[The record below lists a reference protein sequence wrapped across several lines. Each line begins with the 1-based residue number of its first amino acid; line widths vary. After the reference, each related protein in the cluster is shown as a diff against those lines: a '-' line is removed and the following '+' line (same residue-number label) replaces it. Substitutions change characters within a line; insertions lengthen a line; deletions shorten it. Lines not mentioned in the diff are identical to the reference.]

1 MGNLADLILVVHLS
15 PLCAVFLFCFLCE
28 SCDIPFRWFTPD
40 VGISPSKKTRNAEFL
55 PPSIFSPFPTTLAPD
70 TDTLPTTVP
79 YISALPEIRG
89 DLWKQFHVC
98 DCHLIRHIF
107 IPILHRLGRTPQIF
121 FKAFLLTAKACQGQP
136 RRQYYRTA
144 ALYPPLPQFF
154 CDGCKCQQV
163 VTATRRFIPL
173 QRLPSCP
180 AHIPA
185 PLVFQH
191 ILPGVGLMLIC
202 RDPRGK
208 HTMPC
213 FHGIVA
219 MVNAK
224 DLLFDFSLS
233 FLSLWKTPFSFPQP
247 VIYPGWGYGG
257 GVKRSTPR
265 FPGASVSN
273 LCLQK
278 GTLPPGHG
286 TCKKIAPAVAGAC
299 SIYMIVSLCTW
310 ETEKPIIE
318 SRIYYVYSITQN
330 PTLFHC
336 KAPGLL
342 V

>member
-1 MGNLADLILVVHLS
+1 MAS
-15 PLCAVFLFCFLCE
+15 
-28 SCDIPFRWFTPD
+28 
-40 VGISPSKKTRNAEFL
+40 
-55 PPSIFSPFPTTLAPD
+55 
-70 TDTLPTTVP
+70 TTVTVTP
-79 YISALPEIRG
+79 LPACLYTWLSDWMASTRSIRSSRQPCSRRHSRG
-89 DLWKQFHVC
+89 VRRRMRLWKQFHVC

-310 ETEKPIIE
+310 ETEQQIIRRHA
-318 SRIYYVYSITQN
+318 SYALCISIFY
-330 PTLFHC
+330 PSFPMLKIHAMLC
-336 KAPGLL
+336 LKLL
-342 V
+342 VSNVLQSLT

>member
-1 MGNLADLILVVHLS
+1 M
-15 PLCAVFLFCFLCE
+15 
-28 SCDIPFRWFTPD
+28 
-40 VGISPSKKTRNAEFL
+40 KK
-55 PPSIFSPFPTTLAPD
+55 
-70 TDTLPTTVP
+70 V
-79 YISALPEIRG
+79 

-310 ETEKPIIE
+310 ETEQQIIRRHA
-318 SRIYYVYSITQN
+318 SYALCISTFYPSFPMLKIHAM
-330 PTLFHC
+330 LC
-336 KAPGLL
+336 LKLL
-342 V
+342 VSNVLQSLT